1 MGMTIR
7 TIKGRI
13 VLAIVL
19 VGCIPLLIGL
29 LLAYMS
35 GMQSLR
41 DLIGGNLQAVAVQVA
56 DRVTMLVQSE
66 IQGVRLLGSAPL
78 RVRQPVEVAN
88 SSYPAD
94 RAKIE
99 RLIQER
105 MRVWEKGSET
115 AAGLLD
121 RSLSRFLLDTKVRS
135 GDKVV
140 GLLIVDQHG
149 ALVAASSEPDHYS
162 FDVEPWWETVRA
174 GGNDNVYLSGLIAAQ
189 EGSFRTPE
197 ETIDIAVPILDDRHH
212 AVIGAIKASYR
223 FDTLFGMIN
232 QIRIGQTGHAMLFNA
247 AGEPLV
253 CPILPRQ
260 AHRIP
265 SQLMTMIVSS
275 EPGWGIA
282 DDDGHGGT
290 DTVVG
295 YAPVTGLTLPDN
307 SWHIFVR
314 QQPVESY
321 APIKDQLRNL
331 AAIGLVMVGLLWAIG
346 RYVATRIARPI
357 QVLRTG
363 VEAISRGTYDGPLDL
378 KTGDEFEDLAVAVH
392 RMADKLQASRSE
404 LESLNAEL
412 THRVE
417 EKTAEIT
424 RQMRKLE
431 LSERLATLGKVASG
445 IAHEINNPLGII
457 LNRIECM
464 EADAAQTRVTD
475 EVGRDL
481 VTIRTQA
488 ERISRVTRS
497 ILTFSRGT
505 VSTLKPLDL
514 NCAVRTCVAM
524 AGERVAGLS
533 VRIDTRLASELPP
546 VMGDRDRLETVLLN
560 LINNAIDAVTGFTDQ
575 GVIAVRTARMHING
589 DEWVRI
595 SVSDNG
601 PGIPPAILDR
611 IFDPFFTTKPA
622 GQGTGLGLFLSYGI
636 VSDHRGRIEARNGDV
651 GAAFDVYLSA
661 VGIGTPVHEGAPWG
675 LQEKS

>member
-1 MGMTIR
+1 MTIR

-29 LLAYMS
+29 VLAYMS

-41 DLIGGNLQAVAVQVA
+41 DVIGGNLQAVAIQAA

-66 IQGVRLLGSAPL
+66 IQAARLLGSAPL
-78 RVRQPVEVAN
+78 RVRKTVEAAN
-88 SSYPAD
+88 ASYPQD
-94 RAKIE
+94 RKETE
-99 RLIQER
+99 RIIQTR
-105 MRVWEKGSET
+105 TQVWEKGKD
-115 AAGLLD
+115 AAAKLLHRD
-121 RSLSRFLLDTKVRS
+121 LSRFLLDTKVRS
-135 GDKVV
+135 GDKLV
-140 GLLIVDQHG
+140 GLLIVDQYG
-149 ALVAASSEPDHYS
+149 ALVASSSEPDHYS
-162 FDVEPWWETVRA
+162 FSGEPWWEAVRA
-174 GGNDNVYLSGLIAAQ
+174 GGIDHVYLSGMMPAQ
-189 EGSFRTPE
+189 VGSFRTPE
-197 ETIDIAVPILDDRHH
+197 ETFDIAVPILDDRHH
-212 AVIGAIKASYR
+212 TVIGAVKASYR

-247 AGEPLV
+247 AGDPLV

-265 SQLMTMIVSS
+265 GQLMAMIVSAG
-275 EPGWGIA
+275 PGWGIA

-295 YAPVTGLTLPDN
+295 FAPVTGLMLPDN
-307 SWHIFVR
+307 TWHIFVR

-321 APIKDQLRNL
+321 APIRDQLRNL
-331 AAIGLVMVGLLWAIG
+331 AAIGLVMIGLLWAMG

-357 QVLRTG
+357 QVLKTG
-363 VEAISRGTYDGPLDL
+363 VEAISRGTYDGPLDV
-378 KTGDEFEDLAVAVH
+378 KTGDEFEELAVAVH
-392 RMADKLQASRSE
+392 RMADRLQASRTE

-445 IAHEINNPLGII
+445 IAHEINNPLSII

-464 EADAAQTRVTD
+464 EADAAQSNVPEEVT
-475 EVGRDL
+475 RDL
-481 VTIRTQA
+481 LTIRSQA

-505 VSTLKPLDL
+505 VSMLKPLDL
-514 NCAVRTCVAM
+514 NCVARTCMTM
-524 AGERVAGLS
+524 AGERVAALS
-533 VRIDTRLASELPP
+533 VRIEAELAPELPP

-560 LINNAIDAVTGFTDQ
+560 VLNNAIDAV
-575 GVIAVRTARMHING
+575 IACGDRGMVTVRTAWMQLNG
-589 DEWVRI
+589 DEWVRV

-601 PGIPPAILDR
+601 PGVPATIVDR

-636 VSDHRGRIEARNGDV
+636 VSDHRGRIEVRNDTV
-651 GAAFDVYLSA
+651 GAIFDVYLPA
-661 VGIGTPVHEGAPWG
+661 VGLGERVHEGVPWG

>member
-1 MGMTIR
+1 MTIR

-29 LLAYMS
+29 VLAYMS

-41 DLIGGNLQAVAVQVA
+41 DVIGGNLQAVAIQAA

-66 IQGVRLLGSAPL
+66 IQAARLLGSAPL
-78 RVRQPVEVAN
+78 RVRQPVEAAN
-88 SSYPAD
+88 ASYPQD
-94 RAKIE
+94 RKETE
-99 RLIQER
+99 RIIQTR
-105 MRVWEKGSET
+105 TQVWEKGKD
-115 AAGLLD
+115 AAAKLLHRD
-121 RSLSRFLLDTKVRS
+121 LSRFLLDTKVRS
-135 GDKVV
+135 GDKLV
-140 GLLIVDQHG
+140 GLLIVDQYG
-149 ALVAASSEPDHYS
+149 ALVASSSEPDHYS
-162 FDVEPWWETVRA
+162 FSGEPWWEAVRA
-174 GGNDNVYLSGLIAAQ
+174 GGIDHVYLSGMMPAQ
-189 EGSFRTPE
+189 VGSFRTPE
-197 ETIDIAVPILDDRHH
+197 ETFDIAVPILDDRHH
-212 AVIGAIKASYR
+212 TVIGAVKASYR

-247 AGEPLV
+247 AGDPLV

-265 SQLMTMIVSS
+265 GQLMAMIVSAG
-275 EPGWGIA
+275 PGWGIA

-295 YAPVTGLTLPDN
+295 FAPVTGLMLPDN
-307 SWHIFVR
+307 TWHIFVR

-321 APIKDQLRNL
+321 APIRDQLRNL
-331 AAIGLVMVGLLWAIG
+331 AAIGLVMIGLLWAMG

-357 QVLRTG
+357 QVLKTG
-363 VEAISRGTYDGPLDL
+363 VEAISRGTYDGPLDV
-378 KTGDEFEDLAVAVH
+378 KTGDEFEELAVAVH
-392 RMADKLQASRSE
+392 RMADRLQASRTE

-445 IAHEINNPLGII
+445 IAHEINNPLSII

-464 EADAAQTRVTD
+464 EADAAQSNVPEEVT
-475 EVGRDL
+475 RDL
-481 VTIRTQA
+481 LTIRSQA

-505 VSTLKPLDL
+505 VSMLKPLDL
-514 NCAVRTCVAM
+514 NCVARTCMTM
-524 AGERVAGLS
+524 AGERVAALS
-533 VRIDTRLASELPP
+533 VRIEAELAPELPP

-560 LINNAIDAVTGFTDQ
+560 VLNNAIDAV
-575 GVIAVRTARMHING
+575 IACGDRGMVTVRTAWMQLNG
-589 DEWVRI
+589 DEWVRV

-601 PGIPPAILDR
+601 PGVPATIVDR
-611 IFDPFFTTKPA
+611 IFDPFLTTKPA

-636 VSDHRGRIEARNGDV
+636 VSDHRGRIEVRNDTV
-651 GAAFDVYLSA
+651 GAIFDVYLPA
-661 VGIGTPVHEGAPWG
+661 VGLGERVHEGVPWG